1 MPSLTYAV
9 IGTGAVGGYYGGKLA
24 HAGFDVHFL
33 LHSDYKEVVSQGLRV
48 DSIDGDMHILPA
60 QCYDSFDA
68 LPKVDVLL
76 VALKATQNY
85 LLKEIL
91 PRLYHPEQTIVL
103 MQNGLGGEEEIA
115 QYIPRAHIMGGLCF
129 ICSNKIGPGHIHH
142 LDYGGVMLGEYYTTS
157 PLSEPSNRFLA
168 IVENFKS
175 ASIEVTA
182 SDDLR
187 LARWKKLVWNMPF
200 NGLSVLFGDTRTMMD
215 TAESRKWAESIMH
228 ETVAAA
234 GSQDVFIEPTFI
246 DTMISQ
252 TDVMKPYK
260 PSMMLDYQNGRAM
273 ELDFIYK
280 YPINKG
286 LEKGVV
292 MGRTQALYLQLLEL
306 DKKNRTN

>member
-1 MPSLTYAV
+1 MPSLSYAV

-33 LHSDYKEVVSQGLRV
+33 LHSDYDEVSSQGLRV
-48 DSIDGDMHILPA
+48 DSIDGDMHILPV
-60 QCYDSFDA
+60 QCYHSFEDI
-68 LPKVDVLL
+68 PKVDVLL

-85 LLKEIL
+85 LLEEIL
-91 PRLYHPEQTIVL
+91 PYLYHSEQTIVL
-103 MQNGLGGEEEIA
+103 MQNGLGGEEAVA
-115 QYIPRAHIMGGLCF
+115 QYIPEAHIMGGLCF

-142 LDYGGVMLGEYYTTS
+142 LDYGGVMLGEYYLSS
-157 PLSEPSNRFLA
+157 PLSEPSNRFLT
-168 IVENFKS
+168 IVENFKA
-175 ASIEVTA
+175 ASIQVTA

-200 NGLSVLFGDTRTMMD
+200 NGLSVLYGDTRTMMD
-215 TAESRKWAESIMH
+215 TTESREWAEAIMH

-234 GSQDVFIEPTFI
+234 FSQKVVVEQSFIN
-246 DTMISQ
+246 TMITQ

-260 PSMMLDYQNGRAM
+260 PSMMLDYQNGRGM

-286 LEKGVV
+286 LEKGVA
-292 MGRTQALYLQLLEL
+292 MSRTQALYLQLLEL